1 MDFDRWMDI
10 VLMMLLSMLGL
21 RVGLQYR
28 SRRPN
33 WVVEDTIIY
42 NFVIWTPPVISASA
56 FIFSSYCAD
65 IFRARLI
72 CNYHEILNSLF
83 YIFPKISLR
92 CDHFR
97 QFLILD
103 KHDREIIILFDFF
116 MAVCF
121 VIVFLLISI
130 LDRNPRNY
138 ERLKLNYSIMDPS
151 MMKLSLRGIPVLF
164 LAAFFMTFIYPIP
177 FYSAEEWPISLL
189 LDYGIGAFIQAL
201 MMTWGSYLMAR
212 AITMSRFRREQNR
225 RVQ

>member
-1 MDFDRWMDI
+1 MDFDRWIDL
-10 VLMMLLSMLGL
+10 VLMMLFCMLGI

-33 WVVEDTIIY
+33 LVVEDTIIY
-42 NFVIWTPPVISASA
+42 NFVIWTPPVISAAA
-56 FIFSSYCAD
+56 FIFSNYFVD

-103 KHDREIIILFDFF
+103 KYDKEIIILFDLF

-138 ERLKLNYSIMDPS
+138 ERLKLNYSIMNPR
-151 MMKLSLRGIPVLF
+151 MMELPLHSILVLF
-164 LAAFFMTFIYPIP
+164 LAAFFVTFIYPIP

-189 LDYGIGAFIQAL
+189 QGYGIGAFIQDL
-201 MMTWGSYLMAR
+201 MMTYGSYLMAR
-212 AITMSRFRREQNR
+212 AITMSRFRRE
-225 RVQ
+225 